1 MVVDLNKDVFA
12 TFCFVNRDKKSWII
26 FAVNLVIIALL
37 GAQGMAHDG
46 AGAVIIVQNCVI
58 QGLIVIGPFNRPM
71 SARDHIIQIG
81 TGGYIPN
88 INDVNF
94 RPVQINTI
102 SQAAMICA
110 MRDAC

>member
-1 MVVDLNKDVFA
+1 MVVGLNKDVFA
-12 TFCFVNRDKKSWII
+12 AFRFVDRNKESRII
-26 FAVNLVIIALL
+26 FTVNLLVIALL
-37 GAQGMAHDG
+37 GAQGMAHNG

-58 QGLIVIGPFNRPM
+58 QGLIVIGPFDRPM

-81 TGGYIPN
+81 TGGYISN